1 MVTQLER
8 RSAPLE
14 VRGGRTIGGL
24 ALPWGARARLDDG
37 RIETFTRGAF
47 NDLKPVPLYL
57 EHRGP
62 VIGEVQPSDTTRGL
76 EVEGSYEGDLQSR
89 SRFSIEFRAR
99 LVTKSEGLRIVSS
112 ALLEGVASVRQPIYR
127 DAVIEHRQR
136 GASLLLLEGPVASGK
151 SEVLRNLLSTDA
163 VDVVADL
170 TPLWS
175 AVKLLERDP
184 SGNYPERTQ
193 ADPALRLALYL
204 KVVTARRALSEGLRV
219 AVSTSTPNQASKWR
233 VIADEFSASFDIQLV
248 DPGQDVVRERLGG
261 TSISSECESA
271 VQNWY
276 GSSRSAVLSQSR
288 RRQLLAAV

>member
-1 MVTQLER
+1 METIEH

-14 VRGGRTIGGL
+14 VRGRTISGV

-76 EVEGSYEGDLQSR
+76 EVQGSYEGSLQSR
-89 SRFSIEFRAR
+89 SRFSVEFRAR
-99 LVTKSEGLRIVSS
+99 QITTSEGLRIVSS

-163 VDVVADL
+163 VDVVAD
-170 TPLWS
+170 TTELWS
-175 AVKLLERDP
+175 ALRLIERGPD
-184 SGNYPERTQ
+184 GTYPERLRS
-193 ADPALRLALYL
+193 DPALLTALYA
-204 KVVTARRALSEGLRV
+204 KSVVTRRALSEGLRV
-219 AVSTSTPNQASKWR
+219 AVSTSTPNQSAKWR
-233 VIADEFSASFDIQLV
+233 AIADEFDAQFDIQLV
-248 DPGQDVVRERLGG
+248 DPGEQVVLERLGG
-261 TSISSECESA
+261 DAISEECLGA
-271 VQNWY
+271 VNRWY
-276 GSSRSAVLSQSR
+276 GSRRSAGLSQA